1 MPVLRPGI
9 AGPLDGGGMERILVA
24 LDGSE
29 HSDKALDL
37 ASDLAGQ
44 YAAELILLHVLSDK
58 PLTDAERHMAEVE
71 YLDDLLSSLEPS
83 DPGAGGDP
91 RLRAQRVLQHYADVA
106 RRFREAIGARLMS
119 GARAR
124 AREKGVQ
131 QVRTL
136 LEDGDP
142 AATILRLAKG
152 LAVDMIVLGSRG
164 LGDVKGLLMGSV
176 SHKVAHLADCTCV
189 AVK

>member
-1 MPVLRPGI
+1 
-9 AGPLDGGGMERILVA
+9 MERILVA

-29 HSDKALDL
+29 HSDKALDF
-37 ASDLAGQ
+37 ASDVAGK

-71 YLDDLLSSLEPS
+71 YLDDLLSSLGS
-83 DPGAGGDP
+83 ADAGAGGDP

-106 RRFREAIGARLMS
+106 HRFRQAVGERLMS
-119 GARAR
+119 RARAR

-142 AATILRLAKG
+142 AGTILRLAKG
-152 LAVDMIVLGSRG
+152 LNVDMIVLGSRG
-164 LGDVKGLLMGSV
+164 LGEVKGLLLGSV
-176 SHKVAHLADCTCV
+176 SHKVAHLAECTCV

>member
-1 MPVLRPGI
+1 
-9 AGPLDGGGMERILVA
+9 MERILVA

-37 ASDLAGQ
+37 ASDIAGK

-71 YLDDLLSSLEPS
+71 YLDDLLSSLETS
-83 DPGAGGDP
+83 DPIGGGDP

-106 RRFREAIGARLMS
+106 HRFRQAMGDRLMS
-119 GARAR
+119 RAR
-124 AREKGVQ
+124 AHAQEKGVQ

-152 LAVDMIVLGSRG
+152 LDVDMIVLGSRG

-176 SHKVAHLADCTCV
+176 SHKVAHLAECTCV